1 MKRTILSMALLMG
14 VLGVNAQQTVQFQT
28 ACHPEDVKHY
38 DTKTLRERFVMVLP
52 YTKGNV
58 VKTFIVGLVA
68 VTIGLYFV
76 TDMAPAFTL
85 AANTVFEATQDKAAQ
100 IPDGF
105 QAGAMDFASSL
116 FGYVIYA
123 CVKYLQWI
131 GMGVLTLIT
140 IAMVVWNRMRIVK
153 EEQQ

>member
-1 MKRTILSMALLMG
+1 VTLVLAIALSKAG
-14 VLGVNAQQTVQFQT
+14 NQFLPL
-28 ACHPEDVKHY
+28 ASLAGMFYV
-38 DTKTLRERFVMVLP
+38 FVMVLP

-76 TDMAPAFTL
+76 TDMAPAFTN
-85 AANTVFEATQDKAAQ
+85 AANTVFEATQDKSAQ
-100 IPDGF
+100 IPEGF

-131 GMGVLTLIT
+131 GMGVISLVT
-140 IAMVVWNRMRIVK
+140 IGMVAWNRMRIVR
-153 EEQQ
+153 EEKNNK

>member
-1 MKRTILSMALLMG
+1 M
-14 VLGVNAQQTVQFQT
+14 
-28 ACHPEDVKHY
+28 
-38 DTKTLRERFVMVLP
+38 
-52 YTKGNV
+52 

-85 AANTVFEATQDKAAQ
+85 AANTVYEATQDKAAQ
-100 IPDGF
+100 IPAGF
-105 QAGAMDFASSL
+105 QAGALDFASSL

-123 CVKYLQWI
+123 CVKYLRWI

-140 IAMVVWNRMRIVK
+140 IGMVVWNRMRIVK
-153 EEQQ
+153 EEMNNK